1 MIYLLLAYI
10 LGQLAYHHVLSA
22 IFIGIILLV
31 SMMIKQRRLIFICV
45 ACAVCLLGYIV
56 ESYMLSQPNELV
68 MNTSE
73 KDNEIPVHTLV
84 QIQTLPV
91 KKETYFS
98 VVARVHN
105 EKYHLIFSSFKQGA
119 QHYDAHFWA
128 THLCPIDATIKPS
141 NETTQFQTLFAKQLD
156 TSQCTSK
163 DDLTLTERIILA
175 RNIAI
180 EHLIR
185 GKIPGYPYIIALVT
199 GTTDYISSEQKQA
212 LQALGISHLFAVS
225 GTHVAILTGLLY
237 TIGKRLPIP
246 LYIIQLL
253 LLAVLPLFLIFS
265 GNSPSA
271 QRAVVMACLVIIFAR
286 WFQFAAL
293 HILLISYI
301 LLSIVTPTIHHHI
314 GFQFSYAICFLLI
327 TLRQTYA
334 HQHFFR
340 VLFTTSFIATVA
352 TIPISYQHFNEL
364 QWLGLLSNL
373 FFIPL
378 YGLCIIPL
386 SFLATFIALVS
397 PNLLAIFT
405 IPFYLLFNIHDL
417 LIKLLRPLTYWKLII
432 PSLGEQ
438 GYFMLIV
445 FVTLFAYLL
454 AKQQR
459 RLLILFVTILLLV
472 IIFYHPQY
480 TNRMTVIDVG
490 QGDAILFETQ
500 TGETLL
506 IDTGGK
512 LEHSRQAKNNYSIT
526 DRKLYPL
533 LKERGIRKIDY
544 LVITHPHADHMGEI
558 QHLAERVSILNI
570 IINPNHFDDPY
581 RSLVKT
587 VALQEH
593 AHLLDYQQLPHLQ
606 LGDFSFQFLN
616 SDIQASEDPNEHSI
630 VTLATIY
637 QTRILLMGDATTENE
652 TKLMA
657 SYALPQIDILKVGHH
672 GSKTSSSESFLDT
685 TQPKLTLI
693 SVAKHNMYH
702 LPNPAIIERLKTKE
716 IPVYSTATNHHIVIN
731 FHQGRL
737 QQYTISSQNNHS

>member
-10 LGQLAYHHVLSA
+10 LGQIAYHHVLSA

-31 SMMIKQRRLIFICV
+31 SMMIKQRRLFFICA

-73 KDNEIPVHTLV
+73 KDTEMPVHMSVHIETV
-84 QIQTLPV
+84 PI

-98 VVARVHN
+98 AVVRAHN
-105 EKYHLIFSSFKQGA
+105 EKYHLIFGGFRQDT
-119 QHYDAHFWA
+119 QQYDAHFWA
-128 THLCPIDATIKPS
+128 THVCPIDATIKPP
-141 NETTQFQTLFAKQLD
+141 NESAQFPTLFAKQLD
-156 TSQCTSK
+156 MGQCTSK
-163 DDLTLTERIILA
+163 DDLTLTERIVLA

-199 GTTDYISSEQKQA
+199 GTTDYIASEEKQA

-225 GTHVAILTGLLY
+225 GTHVAILTGLFY

-340 VLFTTSFIATVA
+340 ALFTTSFIATVA

-397 PNLLAIFT
+397 PSLLAIFT

-417 LIKLLRPLTYWKLII
+417 LIKLMRPLTYWKLII
-432 PSLGEQ
+432 PSLGEC

-490 QGDAILFETQ
+490 QGDAILFETK

-512 LEHSRQAKNNYSIT
+512 REHSKQSKNHYSIT
-526 DRKLYPL
+526 DQKLYPF
-533 LKERGIRKIDY
+533 LKEQGIRKIDY

-558 QHLAERVSILNI
+558 AHLAKRVNILNI
-570 IINPNHFDDPY
+570 IINPNHFDEPY
-581 RSLVKT
+581 RHLVKK
-587 VALQEH
+587 VAFLED
-593 AHLLDYQQLPHLQ
+593 AHLLDYHQLPQLQ

-616 SDIQASEDPNEHSI
+616 SDIQESEDPNEHSI
-630 VTLATIY
+630 VTLATIH
-637 QTRILLMGDATTENE
+637 QTHILLMGDATTENE
-652 TKLMA
+652 EKLMA
-657 SYALPQIDILKVGHH
+657 SYTLPRVDILKVGHH
-672 GSKTSSSESFLDT
+672 GSKTSSSETFLEA
-685 TQPKLTLI
+685 TQPKLALI

-702 LPNPAIIERLKTKE
+702 LPSPTIIERFRTKE
-716 IPVYSTATNHHIVIN
+716 IPIYSTATNHHIIIN
-731 FHQGRL
+731 FDLGRSK
-737 QQYTISSQNNHS
+737 QYTVSSQSNH